1 MLTIIT
7 DAAEQVKQIV
17 RNSSKVPA
25 AVSIDAT
32 DDVEVNIQ
40 EQLIHRLR
48 IKSKASLIPFQLR
61 KLGKNANVSRQ
72 IRHIHQADTWD
83 CGLACVQMV
92 MYWLDR
98 NSKAAKS
105 QDNQEKHIT
114 WMMDFVKTKSLWT
127 IDLVIL
133 LQHMLQEA
141 SSSSTYVFCS
151 NNFGVDESYN
161 KLHYYRDAFSA
172 DEVRVRKLFN
182 IAENQ
187 NLPLM
192 QVHHMSLNVLISLV
206 SRENVVAIVL
216 VDNHIFTPR
225 DKNQSSP
232 SHNAETAI
240 DITNNET
247 DDSSYSGHYVVL
259 IGISTDK
266 NDVQMSKIMNSQT
279 EDDTELYNYCLV
291 VKNPDVYKEIQ
302 FVTPTLFEKSWR
314 AKGTDEDVILIAKH
328 H

>member
-7 DAAEQVKQIV
+7 DAAEQVKQII

-32 DDVEVNIQ
+32 DDVEVTIQ
-40 EQLIHRLR
+40 EQLIHRLG
-48 IKSKASLIPFQLR
+48 IKRKPSLIPFQLR
-61 KLGKNANVSRQ
+61 KLGKNANISRQ

-92 MYWLDR
+92 MYWLDHK
-98 NSKAAKS
+98 SKATKS
-105 QDNQEKHIT
+105 PDNQEKHRK
-114 WMMDFVKTKSLWT
+114 WMMDFVKKKSLWT

-151 NNFGVDESYN
+151 SNFGVDESYN

-172 DEVRVRKLFN
+172 DEVRVKKLFN
-182 IAENQ
+182 KAEKQ

-206 SRENVVAIVL
+206 SREDVVAIVL
-216 VDNHIFTPR
+216 VDNNIFTQQ
-225 DKNQSSP
+225 DKNQTE
-232 SHNAETAI
+232 NL
-240 DITNNET
+240 
-247 DDSSYSGHYVVL
+247 SYSGHYVVL
-259 IGISTDK
+259 IGISTGK
-266 NDVQMSKIMNSQT
+266 NDVQISKMNSQT

-291 VKNPDVYKEIQ
+291 VKNPGVYKEIQ
-302 FVTPTLFEKSWR
+302 FVSPTLFEKSWR

>member
-7 DAAEQVKQIV
+7 DAAEQVKQII

-25 AVSIDAT
+25 AVSIEVT
-32 DDVEVNIQ
+32 DDVEVTIQ

-48 IKSKASLIPFQLR
+48 IKSKVSLIPFQLR
-61 KLGKNANVSRQ
+61 KLGKNANASRE

-98 NSKAAKS
+98 NSKAATS
-105 QDNQEKHIT
+105 PDNQEKHRK
-114 WMMDFVKTKSLWT
+114 WMMDFVETKSLWT

-151 NNFGVDESYN
+151 SNFGVDESYN

-182 IAENQ
+182 IAEKQ
-187 NLPLM
+187 NFPLM

-206 SRENVVAIVL
+206 LRENVVAIVL
-216 VDNHIFTPR
+216 VDNNIFTQQ
-225 DKNQSSP
+225 DKNQFSQP
-232 SHNAETAI
+232 HNVETAI

-259 IGISTDK
+259 VGISTDK
-266 NDVQMSKIMNSQT
+266 NDVQMSKMNSRT
-279 EDDTELYNYCLV
+279 EDDTGVHNYCLV
-291 VKNPDVYKEIQ
+291 IKNPGVYKEIQ